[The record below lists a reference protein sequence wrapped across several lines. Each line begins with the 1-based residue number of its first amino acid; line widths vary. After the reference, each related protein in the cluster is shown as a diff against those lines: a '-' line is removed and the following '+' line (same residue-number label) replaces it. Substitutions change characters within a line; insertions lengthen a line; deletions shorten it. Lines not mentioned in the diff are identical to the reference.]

1 MAYTEL
7 AAGRVGLACAPV
19 VDDLALGLFN
29 DSVRDLGGGVSRR
42 WAWARMAG
50 MNFTELRACL
60 EKDGWPI
67 EEVSEATLRS
77 CFRGGGQM
85 FPVFIHQEPEH
96 VTFAVIPFLR
106 MPEDEVAGDAVVDR
120 LLRLNREMNMAK
132 FSVDED
138 GDVVLSVD
146 YRLEDLDPSEVRDAI
161 DVLSFYAEK
170 YQPEMRRLAARE

>member
-1 MAYTEL
+1 
-7 AAGRVGLACAPV
+7 
-19 VDDLALGLFN
+19 
-29 DSVRDLGGGVSRR
+29 
-42 WAWARMAG
+42 

-67 EEVSEATLRS
+67 EDVSDLTLRS
-77 CFRGGGQM
+77 CFRGGGRM
-85 FPVFIHQEPEH
+85 FPVFIYREPEH

-106 MPEDEVAGDAVVDR
+106 LPEDDEAAGDAIVDR
-120 LLRLNREMNMAK
+120 LLRLNREMNLAK

-138 GDVVLSVD
+138 GDVVLSVE

-170 YQPEMRRLAARE
+170 YQPEMRLLAGTE